1 MKLKIKMGIDLLMT
15 ALLLCLMAYQVT
27 GQKLHEWFGTGML
40 VLFLLHNILNI
51 RWYGSLFKGK
61 YTLLRAM
68 QTLINISVLISMLCL
83 GFSGIVLSRHIF
95 AGLPIQGPMATARTM
110 HLAASYWGFVLM
122 SIHLGFHW
130 SMVLGL
136 FRRLWS
142 RKKTPATFVWL
153 MRFIAIFIAGYGAYC
168 FHKENIV
175 SYMFLKQEF
184 VFFDFEQSAVSVFA
198 GYITMMA
205 LWVFIGFYTVKGLR
219 KSNRQISRR
228 IKKHL
233 WLSNRSWAR
242 DVHSFGIL
250 HSWGALAG
258 KSCSAQ
264 ASSIWLIAGAFRR
277 TQSK

>member
-1 MKLKIKMGIDLLMT
+1 MKPKMKIKMGIDVSLT
-15 ALLLCLMAYQVT
+15 VLLLLLMAYQIT
-27 GQKLHEWFGTGML
+27 GQELHEWFGAGML

-51 RWYGSLFKGK
+51 RWYGNLFKGK
-61 YTLLRAM
+61 YTLLRVT
-68 QTLINISVLISMLCL
+68 QVIINFSVLLSMLCL

-142 RKKTPATFVWL
+142 RKKTPAAFVWL

-168 FHKENIV
+168 FHKENIL

-184 VFFDFEQSAVSVFA
+184 VFFDFEQSAVFVFA
-198 GYITMMA
+198 EYTAMMG
-205 LWVFIGFYTVKGLR
+205 LWVFISFYAVKGLR
-219 KSNRQISRR
+219 KITSQSRR
-228 IKKHL
+228 KE
-233 WLSNRSWAR
+233 
-242 DVHSFGIL
+242 
-250 HSWGALAG
+250 
-258 KSCSAQ
+258 
-264 ASSIWLIAGAFRR
+264 
-277 TQSK
+277 

>member
-15 ALLLCLMAYQVT
+15 VLLLCLMAYQVT
-27 GQKLHEWFGTGML
+27 GRKLHEWFGTGML

-61 YTLLRAM
+61 YTLLRTM

-136 FRRLWS
+136 FRRLCN
-142 RKKTPATFVWL
+142 RKKTPAVFVWL
-153 MRFIAIFIAGYGAYC
+153 MCFIAIFIAGYGAYR
-168 FHKENIV
+168 FYKENIL

-184 VFFDFEQSAVSVFA
+184 VFFDFEQSAVFVFA
-198 GYITMMA
+198 GYITMM
-205 LWVFIGFYTVKGLR
+205 WSYVK
-219 KSNRQISRR
+219 I
-228 IKKHL
+228 
-233 WLSNRSWAR
+233 
-242 DVHSFGIL
+242 
-250 HSWGALAG
+250 
-258 KSCSAQ
+258 
-264 ASSIWLIAGAFRR
+264 
-277 TQSK
+277 

>member
-1 MKLKIKMGIDLLMT
+1 MKAKMKIKMGIDFLMT
-15 ALLLCLMAYQVT
+15 VLLLCLMAYQVT

-61 YTLLRAM
+61 YTLLRTM

-110 HLAASYWGFVLM
+110 HLAASYWEFVLM

-130 SMVLGL
+130 CMVLGL
-136 FRRLWS
+136 FRRLCN
-142 RKKTPATFVWL
+142 RKKTPAAFVWL
-153 MRFIAIFIAGYGAYC
+153 MCFIEIFIAGYGAYC
-168 FHKENIV
+168 FHKENIL

-198 GYITMMA
+198 GYITMMG
-205 LWVFIGFYTVKGLR
+205 LWVFIGFYIVKGLR
-219 KSNRQISRR
+219 KITSQSRR
-228 IKKHL
+228 KE
-233 WLSNRSWAR
+233 
-242 DVHSFGIL
+242 
-250 HSWGALAG
+250 
-258 KSCSAQ
+258 
-264 ASSIWLIAGAFRR
+264 
-277 TQSK
+277 

>member
-1 MKLKIKMGIDLLMT
+1 MKAKMKIKMGIDFLMTVLLFLLMS
-15 ALLLCLMAYQVT
+15 YQIT

-83 GFSGIVLSRHIF
+83 RFSGIVLSRHIF

-153 MRFIAIFIAGYGAYC
+153 MRFIAIFTAGYGAYC

-198 GYITMMA
+198 GYITMMG

-219 KSNRQISRR
+219 KITSQSRR
-228 IKKHL
+228 KE
-233 WLSNRSWAR
+233 
-242 DVHSFGIL
+242 
-250 HSWGALAG
+250 
-258 KSCSAQ
+258 
-264 ASSIWLIAGAFRR
+264 
-277 TQSK
+277 